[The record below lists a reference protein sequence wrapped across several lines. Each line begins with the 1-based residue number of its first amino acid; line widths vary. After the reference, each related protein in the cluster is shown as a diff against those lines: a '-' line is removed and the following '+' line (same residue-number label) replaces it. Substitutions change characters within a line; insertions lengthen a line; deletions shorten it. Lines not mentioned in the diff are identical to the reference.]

1 MGLEMYVFGNLFY
14 IILKYEMLLRGGST
28 LEVKNFGI
36 LGFLMSEYLVSPL
49 IICRKPHLNPIY
61 ITIMVTDFKS
71 EITSWNEWRRLRF
84 WPFSQNVV
92 WIVPLPFRWYFSQ
105 FLFKWLQIF
114 WDLLKIIVLHFV
126 LWNKLYVKL
135 VEFYSFLKK
144 WSKVDNRFFMT

>member
-1 MGLEMYVFGNLFY
+1 MSYGRLFKQES
-14 IILKYEMLLRGGST
+14 IAARRFLRGAST

-36 LGFLMSEYLVSPL
+36 LSFLMSEYLVLPL
-49 IICRKPHLNPIY
+49 IICRKPHLNLMY
-61 ITIMVTDFKS
+61 GTIMVTDFKS

-114 WDLLKIIVLHFV
+114 WDLLKMIVLHFV